1 MLIKNMMKRKSLIV
15 ILLMTEAGFILNSA
29 QEELSLS
36 LAEAQQFALESNKV
50 VRNAELAVD
59 AAREVVRESLAM
71 GLPQVEAN
79 VDYSNFLG
87 AAIEIKFGEDAPV
100 TRIPFKPT
108 SNLGVTVGQ
117 LVFSG
122 SYIVGLQTARLYR
135 ELAES
140 GYEKTAIDIREQ
152 VASAYYTVLVAEES
166 YGIIMKNLENI
177 KDVFDKTSALYS
189 VGMAEVTDVDQM
201 AVQVTALENAAKSAQ
216 RQIELSYN
224 LLRLQLGVDVAS
236 GIRLTDNLDDIL
248 LRIDFETTL
257 AEEFDLEENI
267 DYQMMITR
275 RMMSKKQVELEK
287 MNYLP
292 TISGFYNRTQKIL
305 RPDFDM
311 TPPNMIGLQ
320 MNLPIFSSGSRKA
333 KLDQARINYQT
344 VQNEMALLT
353 DQLLIQEKQYR
364 YNLRSGLELYV
375 SQKENV
381 AVSQRVYNSINL
393 KYEQGLVSSLDLT
406 TANNNYLQ
414 AESSYINALIQL
426 LNAQLELDKLL
437 SNL

>member
-1 MLIKNMMKRKSLIV
+1 MM
-15 ILLMTEAGFILNSA
+15 EAGFILNSA

-36 LAEAQQFALESNKV
+36 LVEAQQYALEFNKV
-50 VRNAELAVD
+50 VRNAELAVE
-59 AAREVVRESLAM
+59 AAREVVRESVAM

-87 AAIEIKFGEDAPV
+87 AEIEIKFGEDAPV

-108 SNLGVTVGQ
+108 SNLALTVGQ

-152 VASAYYTVLVAEES
+152 VAGAYYTVLVAEES
-166 YGIIMKNLENI
+166 YEIIMKNLENI
-177 KDVFDKTSALYS
+177 KDVYEKTSALYS

-201 AVQVTALENAAKSAQ
+201 AVQVTSLENAARSAE

-224 LLRLQLGVDVAS
+224 LLRLQLGVDVES
-236 GIRLTDNLDDIL
+236 RLRLTDNLDGIL
-248 LRIDFETTL
+248 LQIDFEATL
-257 AEEFDLEENI
+257 TEQFDLKDNI
-267 DYQMMITR
+267 DYQMMNTR
-275 RMMSKKQVELEK
+275 QLMSKKQVDLEK

-311 TPPNMIGLQ
+311 TPPNLVGLQ
-320 MNLPIFSSGSRKA
+320 MNVPIFSSGSRKA
-333 KLDQARINYQT
+333 RLDQARINYET
-344 VQNEMALLT
+344 IQNEMALLT

-364 YNLRSGLELYV
+364 YNLSTGLELYK
-375 SQKENV
+375 SQRENV
-381 AVSQRVYNSINL
+381 EVSQRVYNSINL
-393 KYEQGLVSSLDLT
+393 KYQQGLVSSLDLT

-437 SNL
+437 NNL

>member
-1 MLIKNMMKRKSLIV
+1 MMRKKSLIV
-15 ILLMTEAGFILNSA
+15 LLLIMEAGFILNSA

-36 LAEAQQFALESNKV
+36 LVEAQQYALEFNKV
-50 VRNAELAVD
+50 VRNAELAVE
-59 AAREVVRESLAM
+59 AAREVVRESVAM

-87 AAIEIKFGEDAPV
+87 AEIEIKFGEDAPV

-108 SNLGVTVGQ
+108 SNLALTVGQ

-152 VASAYYTVLVAEES
+152 VAGAYYTVLVAEES
-166 YGIIMKNLENI
+166 YEIIMKNLENI
-177 KDVFDKTSALYS
+177 KDVYEKTSALYS

-201 AVQVTALENAAKSAQ
+201 AVQVTSLENAARSAE

-224 LLRLQLGVDVAS
+224 LLRLQLGVDVES
-236 GIRLTDNLDDIL
+236 RLRLTDNLDGIL
-248 LRIDFETTL
+248 LQIDFEATL
-257 AEEFDLEENI
+257 TEQFDLKDNI
-267 DYQMMITR
+267 DYQMMNTR
-275 RMMSKKQVELEK
+275 QLMSKKQVDLEK

-311 TPPNMIGLQ
+311 TPPNLVGLQ
-320 MNLPIFSSGSRKA
+320 MNVPIFSSGSRKA
-333 KLDQARINYQT
+333 RLDQARINYET
-344 VQNEMALLT
+344 IQNEMALLT

-364 YNLRSGLELYV
+364 YNLSTGLELYK
-375 SQKENV
+375 SQRENV
-381 AVSQRVYNSINL
+381 EVSQRVYNSINL
-393 KYEQGLVSSLDLT
+393 KYQQGLVSSLDLT

-437 SNL
+437 NNL

>member
-1 MLIKNMMKRKSLIV
+1 MMRKKSLIV
-15 ILLMTEAGFILNSA
+15 LLLFMEAGFILNSA

-36 LAEAQQFALESNKV
+36 LAEAQQYALEFNKV

-59 AAREVVRESLAM
+59 AAQEVVRESVAM

-87 AAIEIKFGEDAPV
+87 AEIEIRFGEDAPV

-108 SNLGVTVGQ
+108 SNLGLTVGQ

-122 SYIVGLQTARLYR
+122 SYIVGLQTARLYK

-140 GYEKTAIDIREQ
+140 GFEKTAIEIREQ
-152 VASAYYTVLVAEES
+152 VAGAYYTVLVAEES
-166 YGIIMKNLENI
+166 YEIIMKNLENI
-177 KDVFDKTSALYS
+177 KDVYEKTSALYS

-201 AVQVTALENAAKSAQ
+201 AVQVTSLENAARSAE

-224 LLRLQLGVDVAS
+224 LLRLQLGVDVES
-236 GIRLTDNLDDIL
+236 GIRLSDNLDGIL
-248 LRIDFETTL
+248 LQIDFEATL
-257 AEEFDLEENI
+257 AEQFDMKDNI
-267 DYQMMITR
+267 DYQMMNTR
-275 RMMSKKQVELEK
+275 QLMSKKQIELEK

-305 RPDFDM
+305 KPDFDM
-311 TPPNMIGLQ
+311 TPPNLLGLQ

-333 KLDQARINYQT
+333 RLDQARINYET
-344 VQNEMALLT
+344 VRNEMALLT

-364 YNLRSGLELYV
+364 FNLSSGLEQYK

-381 AVSQRVYNSINL
+381 EVSQRVYNSINL
-393 KYEQGLVSSLDLT
+393 KYQQGLVSSLDLT

-426 LNAQLELDKLL
+426 LNAQLDLDKLL

>member
-1 MLIKNMMKRKSLIV
+1 MMRKKSLI
-15 ILLMTEAGFILNSA
+15 LLLLFMEAGFIHNAA

-36 LAEAQQFALESNKV
+36 LVEAQQHALEFNKV

-59 AAREVVRESLAM
+59 AAQEVVKESVAM

-87 AAIEIKFGEDAPV
+87 AEIEIRFGEDAPV

-108 SNLGVTVGQ
+108 SNLGLTVGQ

-122 SYIVGLQTARLYR
+122 SYIVGLQTARLYK

-166 YGIIMKNLENI
+166 YKIIMKNLENI
-177 KDVFDKTSALYS
+177 KDVYEKTNALYS

-201 AVQVTALENAAKSAQ
+201 AVQVTTLENAARSAE

-224 LLRLQLGVDVAS
+224 LLRRQLGVDVES
-236 GIRLTDNLDDIL
+236 GIKLTDNLDGIL
-248 LRIDFETTL
+248 LQIDFEATL
-257 AEEFDLEENI
+257 AEQFDMKENI
-267 DYQMMITR
+267 DYQMMNTR
-275 RMMSKKQVELEK
+275 QLMSKKQIELEK

-305 RPDFDM
+305 KPDFDM
-311 TPPNMIGLQ
+311 TPPNLVGLQ
-320 MNLPIFSSGSRKA
+320 MNLPIFSSGSRKSR
-333 KLDQARINYQT
+333 LDQARINYET
-344 VQNEMALLT
+344 VRNEMALLT

-364 YNLRSGLELYV
+364 FNLRSGLEQYK

-381 AVSQRVYNSINL
+381 EVSLRVYNSINL
-393 KYEQGLVSSLDLT
+393 KYQQGLVSSLDLT

-414 AESSYINALIQL
+414 AESSYVNALIQL

-437 SNL
+437 NNL

>member
-1 MLIKNMMKRKSLIV
+1 MMRKKSLIV
-15 ILLMTEAGFILNSA
+15 LLLILEAGFTLIRA

-36 LAEAQQFALESNKV
+36 LTEAQQYALEFNKV
-50 VRNAELAVD
+50 IRNAELAVD
-59 AAREVVRESLAM
+59 AAKEMVNESVAM

-87 AAIEIKFGEDAPV
+87 AEIEIKFGEDAPV

-108 SNLGVTVGQ
+108 SNLGLTVGQ

-122 SYIVGLQTARLYR
+122 SYIVGLQTARLYKA
-135 ELAES
+135 LAES

-166 YGIIMKNLENI
+166 YEIIMKNLENI
-177 KDVFDKTSALYS
+177 KDVYEKTSALYS

-201 AVQVTALENAAKSAQ
+201 AVQVTSLENAARSAE

-224 LLRLQLGVDVAS
+224 LLRLQLGVDVES
-236 GIRLTDNLDDIL
+236 RLSLTDNLDDII
-248 LRIDFETTL
+248 LRVDFEATL
-257 AEEFDLEENI
+257 DEQFDLEDNI
-267 DYQMMITR
+267 DYQMMHTR
-275 RMMSKKQVELEK
+275 QLMSKKQIELEK

-311 TPPNMIGLQ
+311 TPPNLVGLQ
-320 MNLPIFSSGSRKA
+320 MNLPIFSSGSRKSR
-333 KLDQARINYQT
+333 LDQARINHET
-344 VQNEMALLT
+344 IQNEMALLT

-364 YNLRSGLELYV
+364 YNLRSGLELYR

-381 AVSQRVYNSINL
+381 EVSQRVYNSINL

-414 AESSYINALIQL
+414 AESSYIEALIQL

-437 SNL
+437 NNL

>member
-1 MLIKNMMKRKSLIV
+1 MMRKKSLIV
-15 ILLMTEAGFILNSA
+15 LLLIMEAGFILNSA

-36 LAEAQQFALESNKV
+36 LVEAQQYALEFNKV

-59 AAREVVRESLAM
+59 AAREVVRESVAM

-87 AAIEIKFGEDAPV
+87 AEIEIKFGEDAPV

-108 SNLGVTVGQ
+108 SNLALTVGQ

-152 VASAYYTVLVAEES
+152 VAGAYYTVLVAEES
-166 YGIIMKNLENI
+166 YEIIMKNLENI
-177 KDVFDKTSALYS
+177 KDVYEKTSALYS

-201 AVQVTALENAAKSAQ
+201 AVQVTSLENAARSAE

-224 LLRLQLGVDVAS
+224 LLRLQLGVDVES
-236 GIRLTDNLDDIL
+236 RLRLTDNLDGIL
-248 LRIDFETTL
+248 LQIDFEATL
-257 AEEFDLEENI
+257 AEQFDLKDNI
-267 DYQMMITR
+267 DYQMMNTR
-275 RMMSKKQVELEK
+275 QLMSKKQVDLEK

-311 TPPNMIGLQ
+311 TPPNLVGLQ
-320 MNLPIFSSGSRKA
+320 MNVPIFSSGSRKA
-333 KLDQARINYQT
+333 RLDQARITYET
-344 VQNEMALLT
+344 IQNEMALLT

-364 YNLRSGLELYV
+364 YNLSTGLELYK
-375 SQKENV
+375 SQRENV
-381 AVSQRVYNSINL
+381 EVSQRVYNSINL
-393 KYEQGLVSSLDLT
+393 KYQQGLVSSLDLT

-437 SNL
+437 NNL